1 MPLSNLNKIVCSQNE
16 TKFEPETDNP
26 PFNYR
31 TILLIDD
38 DEMVVKIPEAMLKK
52 IGCKILKANSGHEGL
67 KLFQTYQ
74 NQIDLIICDMIMP
87 KMNGFELG
95 HKLREIDPCVKL
107 LLSSGSLINEDE
119 KDIANRGFDGL
130 IKKPYKMNDL
140 SGKID
145 KTLQ

>member
-1 MPLSNLNKIVCSQNE
+1 
-16 TKFEPETDNP
+16 
-26 PFNYR
+26 
-31 TILLIDD
+31 
-38 DEMVVKIPEAMLKK
+38 
-52 IGCKILKANSGHEGL
+52 
-67 KLFQTYQ
+67 
-74 NQIDLIICDMIMP
+74 IICDMIMP

-130 IKKPYKMNDL
+130 IKKPYKMNYL

-145 KTLQ
+145 KILQ